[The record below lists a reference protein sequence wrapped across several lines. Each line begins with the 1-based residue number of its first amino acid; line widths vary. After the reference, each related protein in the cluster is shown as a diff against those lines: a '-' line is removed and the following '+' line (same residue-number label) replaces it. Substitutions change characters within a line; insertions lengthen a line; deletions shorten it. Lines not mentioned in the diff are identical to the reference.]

1 MFKRNRLVIAVLAAM
16 ASPMAVN
23 AVPLTIDVDGLN
35 NGIGTITGVTALDWS
50 QANIIAVGQNSGAA
64 GVGGNQ
70 AIANFI
76 NNAGGVAGITDR
88 DVSFQVLGH
97 GTLGN
102 FSNHVGDDL
111 GLNTNYNWTFE
122 LGFGERVSAVIPAAG
137 LALFDYADTADN
149 AGPAF
154 KNFFNIYYNPDPA
167 NPDDLAGEFF
177 NNAPGSAA
185 GTTLVFAGSFSG
197 DTTNAGG
204 TPVTGSFDTDTSPGV
219 PLDSFGGVDAPWTDV
234 LTVSGAGSNSALAVV
249 SSFINADFIKSA
261 DFLTNLIANVSQVTP
276 FSSLNPSTR
285 FNLDGEGV
293 VIPVAGNAATATFAN
308 VGTFNGQLTFS
319 ATGNG
324 TAVATASGS
333 AFQFQTD
340 FNQPFDAPA
349 QVPTPASIALLGAG
363 LGLLG
368 AWRRRRYNAA

>member
-1 MFKRNRLVIAVLAAM
+1 MFKQNRLAIAVLAAL
-16 ASPMAVN
+16 ASPMAAN
-23 AVPLTIDVDGLN
+23 AVPLTIDV
-35 NGIGTITGVTALDWS
+35 NGAGAGGTITGVTALDWS
-50 QANIIAVGQNSGAA
+50 QANIIAVGENSGAA

-70 AIANFI
+70 AIANFV
-76 NNAGGVAGITDR
+76 NNAGNVGGVTDR

-102 FSNHVGDDL
+102 FSNHSGNDL

-122 LGFGERVSAVIPAAG
+122 LGFGERVGAVIPAAG
-137 LALFDYADTADN
+137 LALFDYAASSDGGT
-149 AGPAF
+149 PF

-167 NPDDLAGEFF
+167 NPNDLTGDFF

-185 GTTLVFAGSFSG
+185 GTELVFSGTFTG

-219 PLDSFGGVDAPWTDV
+219 PLDSFGAVDAPWANV
-234 LTVSGAGSNSALAVV
+234 LTVSGAGSNSALAIDAATAI
-249 SSFINADFIKSA
+249 INTDFIKSA

-276 FSSLNPSTR
+276 FTSLNPSTR

-293 VIPVAGNAATATFAN
+293 TIGGVGNSATPTFAN
-308 VGTFNGQLTFS
+308 VGTFNGQLIVS
-319 ATGNG
+319 VNGNG
-324 TAVATASGS
+324 TVVATASAS

-340 FNQPFDAPA
+340 FNQPVDVPA
-349 QVPTPASIALLGAG
+349 QVPTPASIALLGVG
-363 LGLLG
+363 IGLLG
-368 AWRRRRYNAA
+368 AWRRRRYNA